1 MLERET
7 GLEPARFCLGSV
19 ELLSAVAR
27 AWSGERKQHSQG
39 VVTTDEIAARLEP
52 RYPAVAT
59 MLTEARGELT
69 AVTAFPVSHWR
80 NIWSANPLERV
91 N

>member
-1 MLERET
+1 M
-7 GLEPARFCLGSV
+7 
-19 ELLSAVAR
+19 
-27 AWSGERKQHSQG
+27 
-39 VVTTDEIAARLEP
+39 TTDEIAARLDP
-52 RYPAVAT
+52 SYPAAAT

-80 NIWSANPLERV
+80 NIWSADPLERA

>member
-1 MLERET
+1 M
-7 GLEPARFCLGSV
+7 
-19 ELLSAVAR
+19 
-27 AWSGERKQHSQG
+27 
-39 VVTTDEIAARLEP
+39 TTDEIAARLEP

-91 N
+91 NLRSSGASTWSSSSPTRRP